1 MTCRQA
7 LSAGHVI
14 SASAMLMRQTDCHL
28 NPKEKVDLN
37 TLHLVDPELLP
48 ALANSAPLELT
59 PETIVA
65 LRRERQ
71 DAAVKQ
77 VQTYRDGGLYIEEH
91 SIDSPDHPPVRV
103 CVITPV
109 SATPRRMGI
118 LHIHGGGHLLGSPE
132 QSLSLTSVT
141 ALRHNCVVVSVDY
154 RLSPETVFP
163 GSLEDCYVVL
173 NWMVRQADMLGIDP
187 AHIGLMGDS
196 AGAGLAASL
205 ALLARDRD
213 GPKLA
218 FQNLMFPMLDDRT
231 VTETHPNPVT
241 GEFAWTREYNRIG
254 WTALLGEEPGSETI
268 SPYAAPARASNLAGL
283 PPVWIGV
290 GTLDLFLDENLDYAQ
305 RLICAGVAVELHVW
319 PGAFHGFHASDT
331 AAVSRQAREL
341 RQRWLSRFNPCP

>member
-1 MTCRQA
+1 M
-7 LSAGHVI
+7 
-14 SASAMLMRQTDCHL
+14 
-28 NPKEKVDLN
+28 N

-48 ALANSAPLELT
+48 ILANSAQLALT

-65 LRRERQ
+65 LRQQRQ

-77 VQTYRDGGLYIEEH
+77 VQSYRDLGLHIHEQQ
-91 SIDSPDHPPVRV
+91 INFPDRPPVRI

-109 SATPRRMGI
+109 TAAEKRMGI
-118 LHIHGGGHLLGSPE
+118 LHIHGGGHLFGSPE
-132 QSLSLTSVT
+132 QSLSLTSAT
-141 ALRHNCVVVSVDY
+141 ALRQNCVVVSVDY

-163 GSLEDCYVVL
+163 GSLEDGYAVL
-173 NWMVRQADMLGIDP
+173 NWMVSQADRLGIDP

-196 AGAGLAASL
+196 AGGGLAASL

-241 GEFAWTREYNRIG
+241 GEFVWTREYNRIG
-254 WTALLGEEPGSETI
+254 WTALLGEEPGGDAL

-305 RLICAGVAVELHVW
+305 RLIRAGVAVDLHVW

-331 AAVSRQAREL
+331 AAVSLQAREL
-341 RQRWLSRFNPCP
+341 RQCWLSRFNPCPAG

>member
-1 MTCRQA
+1 M
-7 LSAGHVI
+7 
-14 SASAMLMRQTDCHL
+14 
-28 NPKEKVDLN
+28 N

-77 VQTYRDGGLYIEEH
+77 VQAYRDGGLYIEEH

-118 LHIHGGGHLLGSPE
+118 LHIHGGGHLFGSPE

-305 RLICAGVAVELHVW
+305 RLIRAGVAVELHVW

-331 AAVSRQAREL
+331 AAVSQQAREL

>member
-1 MTCRQA
+1 MPLKPQER
-7 LSAGHVI
+7 S
-14 SASAMLMRQTDCHL
+14 
-28 NPKEKVDLN
+28 DLN

-48 ALANSAPLELT
+48 ILANSAPLALT

-65 LRRERQ
+65 LRQQRQ

-77 VQTYRDGGLYIEEH
+77 VQSYGDLGLHIHEQQ
-91 SIDSPDHPPVRV
+91 IDFPDRPTVRV

-109 SATPRRMGI
+109 TATGKRMGI
-118 LHIHGGGHLLGSPE
+118 LHIHGGGHLFGSPE
-132 QSLSLTSVT
+132 QSLSLTSAT
-141 ALRHNCVVVSVDY
+141 ALRQNCVVVSVDY
-154 RLSPETVFP
+154 RLAPETVFP
-163 GSLEDCYVVL
+163 GSLEDGYAVL
-173 NWMVRQADMLGIDP
+173 NWMVSQADRLGIDP

-205 ALLARDRD
+205 ALLARDRN

-241 GEFAWTREYNRIG
+241 GEFVWTREYNRIG

-305 RLICAGVAVELHVW
+305 RLIRAGVAVELHVW
-319 PGAFHGFHASDT
+319 PGAFHGFNASDT
-331 AAVSRQAREL
+331 AAVSLQAREL
-341 RQRWLSRFNPCP
+341 RQCWLSRFNPCPAG

>member
-1 MTCRQA
+1 MPLKPQER
-7 LSAGHVI
+7 
-14 SASAMLMRQTDCHL
+14 
-28 NPKEKVDLN
+28 NDLN

-48 ALANSAPLELT
+48 ILANSAPLALT

-65 LRRERQ
+65 LRQQRQ

-77 VQTYRDGGLYIEEH
+77 VQSYRDLGLHIHEQQ
-91 SIDSPDHPPVRV
+91 IDFPDRPPVRV

-109 SATPRRMGI
+109 TAAEKRMGI
-118 LHIHGGGHLLGSPE
+118 LHIHGGGHLFGSPE
-132 QSLSLTSVT
+132 QSLSLTSAT
-141 ALRHNCVVVSVDY
+141 ALRQNCVVVSVDY

-163 GSLEDCYVVL
+163 GSLEDGYAVL
-173 NWMVRQADMLGIDP
+173 NWMVSQADRLGIDP

-196 AGAGLAASL
+196 AGGGLAASL
-205 ALLARDRD
+205 ALLARDRN

-241 GEFAWTREYNRIG
+241 GEFVWTREYNRIG

-283 PPVWIGV
+283 PPAWIGV

-305 RLICAGVAVELHVW
+305 RLIRAGVAVELHVW

-331 AAVSRQAREL
+331 AAVSLQAREL
-341 RQRWLSRFNPCP
+341 RQCWLSRFNPCPAG